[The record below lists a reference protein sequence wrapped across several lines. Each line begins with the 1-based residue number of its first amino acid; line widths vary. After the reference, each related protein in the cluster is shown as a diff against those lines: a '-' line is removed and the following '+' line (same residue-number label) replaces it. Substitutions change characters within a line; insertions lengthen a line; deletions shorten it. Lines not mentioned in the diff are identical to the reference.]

1 MAVIKRADADTFARK
16 AVSLHLGDLNR
27 QGDELVARARQEA
40 GTILAEA
47 RAEAE
52 RLIAGAAEIGRA
64 AGHDE
69 GLAEGREKGH
79 EEGYSAALRASA
91 ETISQLESAWRRALD
106 LLEGDRARMVAEAR
120 LDIVRLAS
128 VFAERVAK
136 RAVELDC
143 STVERQIEAV
153 VSAAIR
159 PSRLVLAVHPDDAEP
174 ARDAMPALLERV
186 GSSADVEITPDPSLR
201 RGSCVARLAGGS
213 IIDASVDTQIDRLI
227 EAMLPGEGRAG
238 RDARIDL
245 PQENTAEQSAEQK
258 AEETGEQTGDDS
270 TGEPEKGQP

>member
-64 AGHDE
+64 AGHEE

-91 ETISQLESAWRRALD
+91 ETISQLESAWRRALE
-106 LLEGDRARMVAEAR
+106 LLEGDRARMVAEA
-120 LDIVRLAS
+120 
-128 VFAERVAK
+128 
-136 RAVELDC
+136 
-143 STVERQIEAV
+143 
-153 VSAAIR
+153 
-159 PSRLVLAVHPDDAEP
+159 P
-174 ARDAMPALLERV
+174 ARHRPPRL
-186 GSSADVEITPDPSLR
+186 GLR
-201 RGSCVARLAGGS
+201 RAGG
-213 IIDASVDTQIDRLI
+213 Q
-227 EAMLPGEGRAG
+227 AG
-238 RDARIDL
+238 RRA
-245 PQENTAEQSAEQK
+245 
-258 AEETGEQTGDDS
+258 
-270 TGEPEKGQP
+270 